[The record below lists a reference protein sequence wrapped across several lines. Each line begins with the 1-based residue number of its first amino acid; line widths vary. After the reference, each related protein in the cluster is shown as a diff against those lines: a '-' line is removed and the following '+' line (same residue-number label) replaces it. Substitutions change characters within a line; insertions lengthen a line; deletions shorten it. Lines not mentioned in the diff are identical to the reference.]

1 MALGG
6 KRKPVGNVNHGVV
19 AEPQQ
24 VFGHINF
31 AVADVGADRN
41 PGLFFEQPGQIAG
54 RHPQRVRQILN
65 GDPLLDMGVDVFLA
79 GIDVLGVGV
88 AVVVT
93 AHLLG
98 VVHHH
103 LVVQVLDLVGG
114 MDIVQLL
121 DIKIAQPEC
130 PFQLHAVLAAHP
142 GHHGRGDHEMIF
154 QVGDGVPGQNANP
167 FCIHKTALLAIFADS
182 IHIAVGHGTVEQKLL
197 AGFTVLHLIDV
208 IVGLDYKPFIF
219 VAHCRISLNR
229 FLLFCLKSRVHGI
242 LLWSNIL

>member
-1 MALGG
+1 
-6 KRKPVGNVNHGVV
+6 
-19 AEPQQ
+19 
-24 VFGHINF
+24 
-31 AVADVGADRN
+31 
-41 PGLFFEQPGQIAG
+41 
-54 RHPQRVRQILN
+54 
-65 GDPLLDMGVDVFLA
+65 MGVDVFLA

-130 PFQLHAVLAAHP
+130 LFQLHAVLAAHP

-182 IHIAVGHGTVEQKLL
+182 IHIAVGHGTVEQKTPRWVHGAPSHRCHRWPRLQAIHLCSSLPHLLEPLL
-197 AGFTVLHLIDV
+197 AVLLKIPRSWNLIMV
-208 IVGLDYKPFIF
+208 KYTITQQRKLLK
-219 VAHCRISLNR
+219 
-229 FLLFCLKSRVHGI
+229 FLKIDLIAES
-242 LLWSNIL
+242 